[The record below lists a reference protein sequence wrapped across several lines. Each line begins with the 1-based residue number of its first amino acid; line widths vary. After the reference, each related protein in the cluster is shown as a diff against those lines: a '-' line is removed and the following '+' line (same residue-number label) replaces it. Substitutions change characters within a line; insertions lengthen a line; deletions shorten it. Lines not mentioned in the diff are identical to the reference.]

1 MLVESKFRPALFCRS
16 PHAQTIL
23 ANTIRKTPVIALK
36 RERLEL
42 DDGDFLDLDWT
53 EHVSGRPTVL
63 VLHGLEGSS
72 ESNYAAGILKACA
85 AQQFNAVLM
94 HSRGC
99 SGEPN
104 RLLRRY
110 HAGSTDD
117 MATVTELILQRW
129 PSTPLYAVAYSLGG
143 NALLKWL
150 GETGNT
156 NPLSGAV
163 AVSVPFD
170 LSACAR
176 RMEHGF
182 SIVYQHHLLQKMK
195 TLAKQK
201 RELITEFMGFPDLDK
216 MKTFTDFDDVLTAPV
231 HGFDGAAH
239 YYAASSCKQFL
250 STIKKPTLIIQAL
263 DDPFMYAHSMPE
275 EKQLSKTTTLEWS
288 LYGGHVGFIH
298 QDSKRRFWLEHRI
311 PEWIQNQLSN

>member
-1 MLVESKFRPALFCRS
+1 MLIESKFRPARFFRS
-16 PHAQTIL
+16 PHTQTIL
-23 ANTIRKTPVIALK
+23 ANTIRATPSVALK

-53 EHVSGRPTVL
+53 EHVPDKPVVL
-63 VLHGLEGSS
+63 VFHGLEGSS

-85 AQQFNAVLM
+85 EQKLNAVLM

-117 MATVTELILQRW
+117 MATVAERILQRW
-129 PSTPLYAVAYSLGG
+129 PTIQLYAVAYSLGA

-150 GETGNT
+150 GETGDA
-156 NPLSGAV
+156 NPLSGAA

-182 SIVYQHHLLQKMK
+182 SRFYQHHLLQKMK
-195 TLAKQK
+195 ALALEK
-201 RELITEFMGFPDLDK
+201 REMITEHMGFPDLDK
-216 MKTFTDFDDVLTAPV
+216 MKTFTDFDDVLTGPV

-239 YYAASSCKQFL
+239 YYAASSSKQFL
-250 STIKKPTLIIQAL
+250 SGIKKPTLIIQAL

-275 EKQLSKTTTLEWS
+275 EKQLSKSTTLEWS
-288 LYGGHVGFIH
+288 LHGGHVGFIH
-298 QDSKRRFWLEHRI
+298 NDSDNRYWLEYRI
-311 PEWIQNQLSN
+311 PQWIQTQLTS

>member
-1 MLVESKFRPALFCRS
+1 MLIESKFKPALFCRS
-16 PHAQTIL
+16 PHLQTIL
-23 ANTIRKTPVIALK
+23 ANSVRKTPKVALI

-53 EHVSGRPTVL
+53 EHFPGKPSVL
-63 VLHGLEGSS
+63 ILHGLEGSS
-72 ESNYAAGILKACA
+72 ESNYAAGILKACSG
-85 AQQFNAVLM
+85 QKLNAVLM

-117 MATVTELILQRW
+117 IARVAKLILKRW
-129 PSTPLYAVAYSLGG
+129 PDQPLYAVAYSLGG

-156 NPLSGAV
+156 NPLAGAV

-182 SIVYQHHLLQKMK
+182 SRFYQYHLLQKMK
-195 TLAKQK
+195 ALAIEK
-201 RELITEFMGFPDLDK
+201 RELIAAQMSFPDLDK
-216 MKTFTDFDDVLTAPV
+216 INTFTDFDDVLTAPV
-231 HGFDGAAH
+231 HGFEGAAH
-239 YYAASSCKQFL
+239 YYTASSSKQFL
-250 STIKKPTLIIQAL
+250 SGIKRPTLIIQAL
-263 DDPFMYAHSMPE
+263 DDPFMYAHSMPNE
-275 EKQLSKTTTLEWS
+275 QQLSTSTTLEWS
-288 LYGGHVGFIH
+288 LHGGHVGFIH
-298 QDSKRRFWLEHRI
+298 RDSKRKFWLEHRI
-311 PEWIQNQLSN
+311 PEWIQDQLTN

>member
-1 MLVESKFRPALFCRS
+1 MLIESKFTPAIFCRS
-16 PHAQTIL
+16 PHTQTIL
-23 ANTIRKTPVIALK
+23 ANTIRATPAVDLI

-53 EHVSGRPTVL
+53 EHFPGKPTVL
-63 VLHGLEGSS
+63 VLHGLEGNSD
-72 ESNYAAGILKACA
+72 SNYAAGILKACS
-85 AQQFNAVLM
+85 AQKLNAVLM

-117 MATVTELILQRW
+117 MATVAKLILQRW
-129 PSTPLYAVAYSLGG
+129 PAIPLYAVAYSLGG

-150 GETGNT
+150 GETGNA
-156 NPLSGAV
+156 NPLAGAV

-170 LSACAR
+170 LSTCAR

-182 SIVYQHHLLQKMK
+182 SRFYQRHLLQKMK
-195 TLAKQK
+195 LLAIEK
-201 RELITEFMGFPDLDK
+201 REMIAAQMEFPDLNS
-216 MKTFTDFDDVLTAPV
+216 MRTFTDFDDVLTAPV
-231 HGFDGAAH
+231 HGFEGAAH

-250 STIKKPTLIIQAL
+250 SAIKKPTLIIQAL

-275 EKQLSKTTTLEWS
+275 EKELSASTSLEWS
-288 LYGGHVGFIH
+288 LHGGHVGFIH
-298 QDSKRRFWLEHRI
+298 KDSDRRFWLEHRI
-311 PEWIQNQLSN
+311 PKWIQNQLSS